1 MLDHTDPSELIDELG
16 PIREKEEVCPGVYL
30 LSAQYDEELLFRDY
44 FAVKEE
50 SVIPQAA
57 KSYGR
62 KLSGLWLF
70 PMTDGSEEY
79 KIIQYEVAKY
89 RAQNNLPL
97 DEPLRATAFFAAQSF
112 PEYFGAFPVP
122 LHTPRGCTIRH
133 WVMDNGIYWPETD
146 LCEEILAVC
155 YPVWSTEQSGR
166 NDLFFALLAEAGVQV
181 EPNISTDNMIGIFP
195 DSGENFLLFDR
206 VSTEM
211 RATE

>member
-112 PEYFGAFPVP
+112 PE
-122 LHTPRGCTIRH
+122 
-133 WVMDNGIYWPETD
+133 
-146 LCEEILAVC
+146 
-155 YPVWSTEQSGR
+155 
-166 NDLFFALLAEAGVQV
+166 
-181 EPNISTDNMIGIFP
+181 
-195 DSGENFLLFDR
+195 
-206 VSTEM
+206 
-211 RATE
+211 